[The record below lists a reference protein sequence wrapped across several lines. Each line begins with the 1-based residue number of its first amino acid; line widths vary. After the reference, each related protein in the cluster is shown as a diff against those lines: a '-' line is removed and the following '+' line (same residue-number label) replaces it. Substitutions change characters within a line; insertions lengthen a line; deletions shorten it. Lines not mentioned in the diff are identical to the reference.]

1 VASARPTQRRL
12 PAALV
17 LLAGGIIAAACGGGG
32 GDDAMLPFAT
42 ATRGDAGPTAT
53 SSGGEPE
60 HTPDGDTE
68 PAPAPAGETTLD
80 HIVLHDEHWVE
91 TQDQLGRPGV
101 RYAAI
106 VENTGPLPVEVEI
119 SFEAFD
125 DAGTEIGEPFQEFR
139 QALGP
144 GTRLPVVL
152 SAGLD
157 ASPATVEPD
166 ISIRQIP
173 DFRRERYGHVLLEG
187 RIVEVSHEVRS
198 TDVMLTFTMEATN
211 TGTGTAAFGVTP
223 HIAIYDG
230 TGALTGGG
238 FIAGAF
244 AGLCPGESATAQMT
258 FRVFVVDFEPETAS
272 YEVFFPD
279 VEVPEPGT
287 C

>member
-1 VASARPTQRRL
+1 
-12 PAALV
+12 
-17 LLAGGIIAAACGGGG
+17 
-32 GDDAMLPFAT
+32 MLPFAS

-53 SSGGEPE
+53 SSGGEPAS
-60 HTPDGDTE
+60 TPASDNESSSSEG
-68 PAPAPAGETTLD
+68 TTVD
-80 HIVLHDEHWVE
+80 DIVLHAENWREVEDE
-91 TQDQLGRPGV
+91 LGRPAV

-106 VENTGPLPVEVEI
+106 VENTGPHAVEVEI

-125 DAGTEIGEPFQEFR
+125 EAGNEIGESFQEFR

-144 GTRLPVVL
+144 GTRLPVAL

-173 DFRRERYGHVLLEG
+173 DFRRERYGHVVLQGE
-187 RIVEVSHEVRS
+187 IVEVNHEVRS
-198 TDVMLTFTMEATN
+198 TDIMLTFTVEATN
-211 TGTGTAAFGVTP
+211 SGTGSAHFGITP
-223 HIAIYDG
+223 HVAIYDG
-230 TGALTGGG
+230 TGALIGGG
-238 FIAGAF
+238 FMGPVF
-244 AGLCPGESATAQMT
+244 AGLCPGESATTQMT
-258 FRVFVVDFEPETAS
+258 YRVFFDDFEPETAS

>member
-1 VASARPTQRRL
+1 MSPSNSLTAL
-12 PAALV
+12 CAAV
-17 LLAGGIIAAACGGGG
+17 VTAVAACGGDGG
-32 GDDAMLPFAT
+32 GASPGPFAT
-42 ATRGDAGPTAT
+42 TAEPNRTGATAT
-53 SSGGEPE
+53 ATMAPA
-60 HTPDGDTE
+60 TPADGDE
-68 PAPAPAGETTLD
+68 EDDAPGRGTTVD
-80 HIVLHDEHWVE
+80 DIVLHDENWREVE
-91 TQDQLGRPGV
+91 DELGRPAV
-101 RYAAI
+101 RYVAI
-106 VENTGPLPVEVEI
+106 VENTGPHAVEVEI

-125 DAGTEIGEPFQEFR
+125 EAGNEIGEPFQEFR

-144 GTRLPVVL
+144 GTRLPVAL

-157 ASPATVEPD
+157 ASPATVEPE

-187 RIVEVSHEVRS
+187 RIVKVSHEVRS
-198 TDVMLTFTMEATN
+198 TDIMLTFTVEATN
-211 TGTGTAAFGVTP
+211 TGTGTAAFGITP

-244 AGLCPGESATAQMT
+244 AGLCPGESATAQIT
-258 FRVFVVDFEPETAS
+258 YRVFFDDFEPETAS